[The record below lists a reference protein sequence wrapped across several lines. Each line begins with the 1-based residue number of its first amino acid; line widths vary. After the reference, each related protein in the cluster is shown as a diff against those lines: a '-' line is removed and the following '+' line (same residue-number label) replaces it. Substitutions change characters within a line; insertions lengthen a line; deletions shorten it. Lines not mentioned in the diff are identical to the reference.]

1 MIGLWKLSAKKNSGL
16 IAIYVLYSL
25 KKQPKSGYDILS
37 EIRDKCGHGWSP
49 SKGTLY
55 PLLKKLERENLI
67 RIKKVGM
74 RSKNIYGITPTG
86 NKFLSD
92 FRKEKEMLRERFFQF
107 QKLFSNILGEEKTNI
122 LHYVLKIREIALKKN
137 NKKAVEELKICLGKL
152 SKI

>member
-1 MIGLWKLSAKKNSGL
+1 
-16 IAIYVLYSL
+16 
-25 KKQPKSGYDILS
+25 
-37 EIRDKCGHGWSP
+37 
-49 SKGTLY
+49 
-55 PLLKKLERENLI
+55 LLKKLERENLI